1 MSEES
6 AVHPNNMN
14 NNNKGQEKIVQSK
27 AGQIPHNPLLCS
39 HCVMSRPALR
49 LIGRVIGA
57 VSALVALTFPV
68 FPLTLLLVVFEEKVE
83 ATGSKD
89 GVFKSEPLVVETDEV
104 TSLSR
109 AGESKVDVQL

>member
-14 NNNKGQEKIVQSK
+14 NNNKGQEKIVQST

-39 HCVMSRPALR
+39 HCMMSRPALR

-89 GVFKSEPLVVETDEV
+89 GVFGVFTSEPLVVEMDEV

-109 AGESKVDVQL
+109 AGEIRE